1 MNMAG
6 DMAMTNLM
14 PKPDISITISMA
26 GGGGLSSI
34 APRMNIGGQPY
45 KLSYIDP
52 KQAAI
57 GKPIVYRQTS
67 GAIDDDFDQE
77 DIDYGS
83 AFLGISQDAVA
94 AGEDPTFIGA
104 DDDPFEGL
112 RDATGNV
119 SLARDGV
126 VDMTNFGP
134 AKGTP
139 LEDTPLPFTVEEEG
153 DEEDTAIDDRN
164 ILALAPYMVNT
175 VVDKDGLQQHT
186 IKEQFRSQEFADKVQ
201 DAIDRGNLQG
211 AGIAFANAWEN
222 EDLNTFGKGLR
233 SSLEAWSAGKALSRN
248 KYDPIVLAGLTGS
261 PTEKFDLYLQN
272 AEKGQTLREVM
283 NEYIKDTGASQ
294 TEKNNI
300 LSSYGFSNNENVQAT
315 EVAGAMNEARQKGA
329 IQGAGMMFGFGPTTL
344 LDLTTKAYTG
354 PPNLS
359 GRRDQQGFAGQV
371 GSAVGKEVEKY
382 IPEGLRTVLGKGRS
396 ALKTVGQIGQLVTD
410 PKGAL
415 GDLIT
420 KVGDNLEL
428 KTVGAK
434 TSQYSKP
441 NYPLIKKLLE
451 EEDRKRQ
458 LTTLDRKEK
467 VTIPRVTI
475 PRAKILKPSE
485 VDRKEKVI
493 DLTQPESKK
502 VKIPMI
508 NKRSS
513 QEVSQLDTDPLVDTG
528 DNITLANLARTLKRK
543 PEDIVTETVTE
554 EEEVVD
560 KSPDKFGERR
570 LASLG
575 GLQNIF
581 RQTMGRPFETGIG

>member
-6 DMAMTNLM
+6 DMAMTKLM

-26 GGGGLSSI
+26 GGGGLSSM

-83 AFLGISQDAVA
+83 AFLGISQDLVDAGA
-94 AGEDPTFIGA
+94 DPGEDGTGPTFIGA
-104 DDDPFEGL
+104 DPYEGL

-126 VDMTNFGP
+126 VDMTEW
-134 AKGTP
+134 AKATP

-186 IKEQFRSQEFADKVQ
+186 IKEQFLENPMFAKKVQ

-222 EDLNTFGKGLR
+222 QNLNTFGKGLR

-261 PTEKFDLYLQN
+261 PTERFDVYLQN
-272 AEKGQTLREVM
+272 AEKGQTLREVI
-283 NEYIKDTGASQ
+283 NEYVKDTGASQ

-300 LSSYGFSNNENVQAT
+300 LSSYGFSDNENVQAT

-359 GRRDQQGFAGQV
+359 GRRDQQSFAGRV
-371 GSAVGKEVEKY
+371 GEAVGKEVGKL
-382 IPEGLRTVLGKGRS
+382 IPEGLRTIVDKGTS
-396 ALKTVGQIGQLVTD
+396 GLKTIGQIGQLVTD

-420 KVGDNLEL
+420 KSGDNLEL

-441 NYPLIKKLLE
+441 NYALIKKALE
-451 EEDRKRQ
+451 KQDSKEEGPSNKIKRVMS
-458 LTTLDRKEK
+458 LSPKKEK
-467 VTIPRVTI
+467 VLTPIKVERPTI
-475 PRAKILKPSE
+475 KKPSPQ
-485 VDRKEKVI
+485 K
-493 DLTQPESKK
+493 
-502 VKIPMI
+502 
-508 NKRSS
+508 
-513 QEVSQLDTDPLVDTG
+513 VSQLDNDPLVDTG
-528 DNITLANLARTLKRK
+528 DNITLANLAITLKRK
-543 PEDIVTETVTE
+543 PEDIVTETVT

-581 RQTMGRPFETGIG
+581 RQAMGRQFRQV

>member
-1 MNMAG
+1 MHKSKYMNMAG
-6 DMAMTNLM
+6 DVAMNKLM

-83 AFLGISQDAVA
+83 AFLGISQDLVDAGA
-94 AGEDPTFIGA
+94 DPGEDGTGPTFIGA
-104 DDDPFEGL
+104 DPYEGL

-126 VDMTNFGP
+126 VDMTEW
-134 AKGTP
+134 AKATP

-186 IKEQFRSQEFADKVQ
+186 IKEQFLENPMFAKKVQ

-222 EDLNTFGKGLR
+222 QNLNTFGKGLR

-261 PTEKFDLYLQN
+261 PTERFDVYLQN
-272 AEKGQTLREVM
+272 AEKGQTLREVI
-283 NEYIKDTGASQ
+283 NEYVKDTGASQ

-300 LSSYGFSNNENVQAT
+300 LSSYGFSDNENVQAT

-359 GRRDQQGFAGQV
+359 GRRDQQSFAGQV
-371 GSAVGKEVEKY
+371 GEAVGKEVGKL
-382 IPEGLRTVLGKGRS
+382 IPEGLRTIVDKGTS
-396 ALKTVGQIGQLVTD
+396 GLKTIGQIGQLVTD

-420 KVGDNLEL
+420 KSGDNLEL

-441 NYPLIKKLLE
+441 NYALIKKALE
-451 EEDRKRQ
+451 KQDSKEEGPSNKIKRVMS
-458 LTTLDRKEK
+458 LSPKKEK
-467 VTIPRVTI
+467 VLTPIKVERPTI
-475 PRAKILKPSE
+475 KKPSPQ
-485 VDRKEKVI
+485 K
-493 DLTQPESKK
+493 
-502 VKIPMI
+502 
-508 NKRSS
+508 
-513 QEVSQLDTDPLVDTG
+513 VSQLDNDPLVDTG

-554 EEEVVD
+554 EEVVD

-581 RQTMGRPFETGIG
+581 RQAMGRQFRQV

>member
-6 DMAMTNLM
+6 DMAMTKLM

-26 GGGGLSSI
+26 GGGGLSSM

-45 KLSYIDP
+45 RLSYIDP

-57 GKPIVYRQTS
+57 GKPIIYRQNS

-83 AFLGISQDAVA
+83 AFLGISQNLVDEGADP
-94 AGEDPTFIGA
+94 GEDGTGPTFVGK
-104 DDDPFEGL
+104 DPFEGL

-126 VDMTNFGP
+126 VDMTEW
-134 AKGTP
+134 AKATP

-153 DEEDTAIDDRN
+153 DEEDTEIDDRN
-164 ILALAPYMVNT
+164 ILALAPYMVDT

-201 DAIDRGNLQG
+201 AAIDRGNLQG

-359 GRRDQQGFAGQV
+359 GERDEQGFAGQV
-371 GSAVGKEVEKY
+371 GEAVGKEVGKL
-382 IPEGLRTVLGKGRS
+382 IPEGLRTIVDKGRS
-396 ALKTVGQIGQLVTD
+396 GLKTIGQIGQLVTD
-410 PKGAL
+410 PRGAL

-420 KVGDNLEL
+420 KSGDNLKL

-467 VTIPRVTI
+467 VISPDPR
-475 PRAKILKPSE
+475 LKP
-485 VDRKEKVI
+485 KKVI
-493 DLTQPESKK
+493 STRP
-502 VKIPMI
+502 KITPT
-508 NKRSS
+508 KTLKAVP
-513 QEVSQLDTDPLVDTG
+513 QKVSQLDNDPLVDTG

-543 PEDIVTETVTE
+543 PEDIVTETVTEE

>member
-6 DMAMTNLM
+6 DMAMTKLM

-26 GGGGLSSI
+26 GGGGLSSM

-83 AFLGISQDAVA
+83 AFLGISQDLVDAGA
-94 AGEDPTFIGA
+94 DPGEDGTGPTFIGA
-104 DDDPFEGL
+104 DPYEGL

-126 VDMTNFGP
+126 VDMTEW
-134 AKGTP
+134 AKATP

-186 IKEQFRSQEFADKVQ
+186 IKEQFLENPMFAKKVQ

-222 EDLNTFGKGLR
+222 QNLNTFGKGLR

-261 PTEKFDLYLQN
+261 PTERFDVYLQN
-272 AEKGQTLREVM
+272 AEKGQTLREVI
-283 NEYIKDTGASQ
+283 NEYVKDTGASQ

-300 LSSYGFSNNENVQAT
+300 LSSYGFSDNENVQAT

-359 GRRDQQGFAGQV
+359 GRRDQQSFAGQV
-371 GSAVGKEVEKY
+371 GEAVGKEVGKL
-382 IPEGLRTVLGKGRS
+382 IPEGLRTIVDKGTS
-396 ALKTVGQIGQLVTD
+396 GLKTIGQIGQLVTD

-420 KVGDNLEL
+420 KSGDNLEL

-441 NYPLIKKLLE
+441 NYALIKKALE
-451 EEDRKRQ
+451 KQDSKEEGPSNKIKRVMS
-458 LTTLDRKEK
+458 LSPKKEK
-467 VTIPRVTI
+467 VLTPIKVERPTI
-475 PRAKILKPSE
+475 KKPSPQ
-485 VDRKEKVI
+485 K
-493 DLTQPESKK
+493 
-502 VKIPMI
+502 
-508 NKRSS
+508 
-513 QEVSQLDTDPLVDTG
+513 VSQLDNDPLVDTG

-581 RQTMGRPFETGIG
+581 RQAMGRQFRQV

>member
-1 MNMAG
+1 MNMSG
-6 DMAMTNLM
+6 DMAMTKLM

-26 GGGGLSSI
+26 GGGGLSSM

-83 AFLGISQDAVA
+83 AFLGISQDLVDAGA
-94 AGEDPTFIGA
+94 DPGEDGTGPTFIGA
-104 DDDPFEGL
+104 DPYEGL

-126 VDMTNFGP
+126 VDMTEW
-134 AKGTP
+134 AKATP

-186 IKEQFRSQEFADKVQ
+186 IKEQFLENPMFAKKVQ

-222 EDLNTFGKGLR
+222 QNLNTFGKGLR

-261 PTEKFDLYLQN
+261 PTERFDVYLQN
-272 AEKGQTLREVM
+272 AEKGQTLREVI
-283 NEYIKDTGASQ
+283 NEYVKDTGASQ

-300 LSSYGFSNNENVQAT
+300 LSSYGFSDNENVQAT

-359 GRRDQQGFAGQV
+359 GRRDQQSFAGQV
-371 GSAVGKEVEKY
+371 GEAVGKEVGKL
-382 IPEGLRTVLGKGRS
+382 IPEGLRTIVDKGTS
-396 ALKTVGQIGQLVTD
+396 GLKTIGQIGQLVTD

-420 KVGDNLEL
+420 KSGDNLEL

-441 NYPLIKKLLE
+441 NYALIKKALE
-451 EEDRKRQ
+451 KQDSKEEGPSNKIKRVMS
-458 LTTLDRKEK
+458 LSPKKEK
-467 VTIPRVTI
+467 VLTPIKVERPTI
-475 PRAKILKPSE
+475 KKPSPQ
-485 VDRKEKVI
+485 K
-493 DLTQPESKK
+493 
-502 VKIPMI
+502 
-508 NKRSS
+508 
-513 QEVSQLDTDPLVDTG
+513 VSQLDNDPLVDTG

-581 RQTMGRPFETGIG
+581 RQAMGRQFRQV

>member
-1 MNMAG
+1 VQREEYSMHKSKYMNMAG
-6 DMAMTNLM
+6 DMAMTKLM

-26 GGGGLSSI
+26 GGGGLSSM

-52 KQAAI
+52 QQAAI

-83 AFLGISQDAVA
+83 AFLGISQNLVDEGADP
-94 AGEDPTFIGA
+94 GEDGTGPTFVGK
-104 DDDPFEGL
+104 DPFEDL

-119 SLARDGV
+119 SLGRDGTV
-126 VDMTNFGP
+126 
-134 AKGTP
+134 
-139 LEDTPLPFTVEEEG
+139 VEEG
-153 DEEDTAIDDRN
+153 SEEDTEIDDRN
-164 ILALAPYMVNT
+164 ILALAPYMVDT
-175 VVDKDGLQQHT
+175 VVDKDGLQQNT
-186 IKEQFRSQEFADKVQ
+186 IKEQFRSQKFADKVQ
-201 DAIDRGNLQG
+201 AAIDRGNLQG

-222 EDLNTFGKGLR
+222 QNLNTFGKGLR

-261 PTEKFDLYLQN
+261 PTERFDLYLQN
-272 AEKGQTLREVM
+272 AEKGQTLREVID
-283 NEYIKDTGASQ
+283 EYVKDTDASQ

-300 LSSYGFSNNENVQAT
+300 LSSYGFSKNTNVQAT

-359 GRRDQQGFAGQV
+359 GTRDEQSFAGQV
-371 GSAVGKEVEKY
+371 GKAVSKEVGKY

-410 PKGAL
+410 PRGAL
-415 GDLIT
+415 GDFIT
-420 KVGDNLEL
+420 KSGDRFEL
-428 KTVGAK
+428 KTVGAN
-434 TSQYSKP
+434 QYSKP
-441 NYPLIKKLLE
+441 NYPLIKKALE

-458 LTTLDRKEK
+458 LTTLDRRIQPRLDRKEK
-467 VTIPRVTI
+467 VTIPRT
-475 PRAKILKPSE
+475 KTKTLKAVPQ
-485 VDRKEKVI
+485 K
-493 DLTQPESKK
+493 
-502 VKIPMI
+502 
-508 NKRSS
+508 
-513 QEVSQLDTDPLVDTG
+513 VSQLDNDPLVDTG

-543 PEDIVTETVTE
+543 PQDIVTETVTE

>member
-6 DMAMTNLM
+6 DMAMTKLM

-26 GGGGLSSI
+26 GGGGLSSM

-57 GKPIVYRQTS
+57 GKPVVYRQTS

-83 AFLGISQDAVA
+83 AFLGISQDLVDAGA
-94 AGEDPTFIGA
+94 DPGEDGTGPTFIGA
-104 DDDPFEGL
+104 DPYEGL

-126 VDMTNFGP
+126 VDMTEW
-134 AKGTP
+134 AKATP

-186 IKEQFRSQEFADKVQ
+186 IKEQFLENPMFAKKVQ

-222 EDLNTFGKGLR
+222 QNLNTFGKGLR

-261 PTEKFDLYLQN
+261 PTERFDVYLQN
-272 AEKGQTLREVM
+272 AEKGQTLREVI
-283 NEYIKDTGASQ
+283 NEYVKDTGASQ

-300 LSSYGFSNNENVQAT
+300 LSSYGFSDNENVQAT

-359 GRRDQQGFAGQV
+359 GRRDQQSFAGQV
-371 GSAVGKEVEKY
+371 GEAVGKEVGKL
-382 IPEGLRTVLGKGRS
+382 IPEGLRTIVDKGTS
-396 ALKTVGQIGQLVTD
+396 GLKTIGQIGQLVTD

-420 KVGDNLEL
+420 KSGDNLEL

-441 NYPLIKKLLE
+441 NYALIKKALE
-451 EEDRKRQ
+451 KQDSKEEGPSNKIKRVMS
-458 LTTLDRKEK
+458 LSPKKEK
-467 VTIPRVTI
+467 VLTPIKVERPTI
-475 PRAKILKPSE
+475 KKPSPQ
-485 VDRKEKVI
+485 K
-493 DLTQPESKK
+493 
-502 VKIPMI
+502 
-508 NKRSS
+508 
-513 QEVSQLDTDPLVDTG
+513 VSQLDNDPLVDTG

-554 EEEVVD
+554 EEEEVVD

-581 RQTMGRPFETGIG
+581 RQAMGRQFRQV

>member
-6 DMAMTNLM
+6 DMAMTKLM

-26 GGGGLSSI
+26 GGGGLSSM

-83 AFLGISQDAVA
+83 AFLGISQDLVDAGA
-94 AGEDPTFIGA
+94 DPGEDGTGPTFIGA
-104 DDDPFEGL
+104 DPYEGL

-126 VDMTNFGP
+126 VDMTEW
-134 AKGTP
+134 AKATP

-164 ILALAPYMVNT
+164 ILALAPYMVDT

-186 IKEQFRSQEFADKVQ
+186 IKEQFLENPMFAKKVQ

-222 EDLNTFGKGLR
+222 QNLNTFGKGLR

-261 PTEKFDLYLQN
+261 PTERFDVYLQN

-300 LSSYGFSNNENVQAT
+300 LSSYGFSDNTNVQAT

-359 GRRDQQGFAGQV
+359 GRRDQQSFAGQV
-371 GSAVGKEVEKY
+371 GEAVGKEVGKL
-382 IPEGLRTVLGKGRS
+382 IPEGLRTIVDKGTS
-396 ALKTVGQIGQLVTD
+396 GLKTIGQIGQLVTD

-420 KVGDNLEL
+420 KSGDNLEL

-441 NYPLIKKLLE
+441 NYALIKKALE
-451 EEDRKRQ
+451 KQDSKEEGPSNKIKRVMS
-458 LTTLDRKEK
+458 LSPKKEK
-467 VTIPRVTI
+467 VLTPIKVERPTI
-475 PRAKILKPSE
+475 KKPSPQ
-485 VDRKEKVI
+485 K
-493 DLTQPESKK
+493 
-502 VKIPMI
+502 
-508 NKRSS
+508 
-513 QEVSQLDTDPLVDTG
+513 VSQLDNDPLVDTG

-554 EEEVVD
+554 EEEEVVD

-581 RQTMGRPFETGIG
+581 RQAMGRQFRQV

>member
-6 DMAMTNLM
+6 DMAMTKLM

-26 GGGGLSSI
+26 GGGGLSSM

-83 AFLGISQDAVA
+83 AFLGISQNLVDEGADP
-94 AGEDPTFIGA
+94 GEDGTGPTFIGA
-104 DDDPFEGL
+104 DPFEDL

-126 VDMTNFGP
+126 VDMTSW
-134 AKGTP
+134 AKATP

-222 EDLNTFGKGLR
+222 QNLNTFGKGLR

-261 PTEKFDLYLQN
+261 PTERFDLYLQN

-354 PPNLS
+354 PPNPS
-359 GRRDQQGFAGQV
+359 GRRDQQSFAGQV
-371 GSAVGKEVEKY
+371 GKAVGKEVGKL
-382 IPEGLRTVLGKGRS
+382 IPEELRTIVDKGTS
-396 ALKTVGQIGQLVTD
+396 GLKTIGQIGQLVTD
-410 PKGAL
+410 PRGAL

-420 KVGDNLEL
+420 KSGDNLEL

-441 NYPLIKKLLE
+441 NYALIKKLLK

-458 LTTLDRKEK
+458 PTLDRKEK

-475 PRAKILKPSE
+475 PRAKTKTLKAVPQ
-485 VDRKEKVI
+485 K
-493 DLTQPESKK
+493 
-502 VKIPMI
+502 
-508 NKRSS
+508 
-513 QEVSQLDTDPLVDTG
+513 VSQLDNDPLVDTG

-554 EEEVVD
+554 EEVVD

-570 LASLG
+570 SASLG

-581 RQTMGRPFETGIG
+581 RQSFGRPFETGIG

>member
-6 DMAMTNLM
+6 DMAMTKLM

-26 GGGGLSSI
+26 GGGGLSSM

-83 AFLGISQDAVA
+83 AFLGISQDLVDAGA
-94 AGEDPTFIGA
+94 DPGEDGTGPTFIGA
-104 DDDPFEGL
+104 DPYEGL

-126 VDMTNFGP
+126 VDMTEW
-134 AKGTP
+134 AKATP

-186 IKEQFRSQEFADKVQ
+186 IKEQFLENPMFAKKVQ

-222 EDLNTFGKGLR
+222 QNLNTFGKGLR

-261 PTEKFDLYLQN
+261 PTERFDVYLQN

-300 LSSYGFSNNENVQAT
+300 LSSYGFSDNENVQAT

-359 GRRDQQGFAGQV
+359 GKRDQQGFAGQV
-371 GSAVGKEVEKY
+371 GEAVGKEVGKL
-382 IPEGLRTVLGKGRS
+382 IPEGLRTIVDKGTS
-396 ALKTVGQIGQLVTD
+396 GLKTIGQIGQLVTD

-420 KVGDNLEL
+420 KSGDNLEL

-441 NYPLIKKLLE
+441 NYALIKKALE
-451 EEDRKRQ
+451 KQDSKEEGPSNKIKRVMS
-458 LTTLDRKEK
+458 LSPKKEK
-467 VTIPRVTI
+467 VLTPIKVERPTI
-475 PRAKILKPSE
+475 KKPSPQ
-485 VDRKEKVI
+485 K
-493 DLTQPESKK
+493 
-502 VKIPMI
+502 
-508 NKRSS
+508 
-513 QEVSQLDTDPLVDTG
+513 VSQLDNDPLVDTG

-581 RQTMGRPFETGIG
+581 RQAMGRQFRQV

>member
-6 DMAMTNLM
+6 DMAMTKLM

-26 GGGGLSSI
+26 GGGGLSSM

-52 KQAAI
+52 QQAAI

-83 AFLGISQDAVA
+83 AFLGISQNLVDEGADP
-94 AGEDPTFIGA
+94 GEDGTGPTFIGA
-104 DDDPFEGL
+104 DPFEDL

-126 VDMTNFGP
+126 VDMTSW
-134 AKGTP
+134 AKATP

-175 VVDKDGLQQHT
+175 VVDKDGLQQNT

-201 DAIDRGNLQG
+201 DAIDRGNLQR

-222 EDLNTFGKGLR
+222 EGLNTFGKGLR

-261 PTEKFDLYLQN
+261 PTERFDLYLQN

-329 IQGAGMMFGFGPTTL
+329 MQGAGMMFGFGPTTL

-354 PPNLS
+354 PPNPS
-359 GRRDQQGFAGQV
+359 GRRDQQSFAGQV
-371 GSAVGKEVEKY
+371 GKAVGKEVGKL
-382 IPEGLRTVLGKGRS
+382 IPEELRTIVDKGTS
-396 ALKTVGQIGQLVTD
+396 GLKTIGQIGQLVTD
-410 PKGAL
+410 PRGAL

-420 KVGDNLEL
+420 KSGDKLEL

-441 NYPLIKKLLE
+441 NYALIKKLLK

-458 LTTLDRKEK
+458 PTLDRKEK

-475 PRAKILKPSE
+475 PRAKTKTLKAVPQ
-485 VDRKEKVI
+485 K
-493 DLTQPESKK
+493 
-502 VKIPMI
+502 
-508 NKRSS
+508 
-513 QEVSQLDTDPLVDTG
+513 VSQLDNDPLVDTG

-554 EEEVVD
+554 EEVVD

-570 LASLG
+570 SASLG

-581 RQTMGRPFETGIG
+581 RQSFGRPFETGIG

>member
-1 MNMAG
+1 MHKSKYMNMAG
-6 DMAMTNLM
+6 DMAMTKLM

-26 GGGGLSSI
+26 GGGGLSSM

-45 KLSYIDP
+45 RLSYIDP

-57 GKPIVYRQTS
+57 GKPVVYRQTS
-67 GAIDDDFDQE
+67 GGVADESYGVDSDYDWNWADEGQYAYDFETGTDPDDPMASSTGPAYAYYTDKKGK
-77 DIDYGS
+77 DID
-83 AFLGISQDAVA
+83 FLETVLGKDQAQAIRSGAISTREGIA
-94 AGEDPTFIGA
+94 A
-104 DDDPFEGL
+104 
-112 RDATGNV
+112 
-119 SLARDGV
+119 
-126 VDMTNFGP
+126 
-134 AKGTP
+134 
-139 LEDTPLPFTVEEEG
+139 
-153 DEEDTAIDDRN
+153 
-164 ILALAPYMVNT
+164 
-175 VVDKDGLQQHT
+175 
-186 IKEQFRSQEFADKVQ
+186 SQEQAEDLDIDLERSRNVFRGMLDREGGLKVNKETGIQ
-201 DAIDRGNLQG
+201 SFDIREEFKNSDEIRNAVQAAINRGDLQG
-211 AGIAFANAWEN
+211 IGIDFANAWEN
-222 EDLNTFGKGLR
+222 QGLNTFGKGLR

-261 PTEKFDLYLQN
+261 PTERFDVYLQN
-272 AEKGQTLREVM
+272 AEKGQTLREVI
-283 NEYIKDTGASQ
+283 NEYVKDTGASQ

-300 LSSYGFSNNENVQAT
+300 LSSYGFSDNENVQAT

-329 IQGAGMMFGFGPTTL
+329 IQGAGMMLGFGPTTL

-359 GRRDQQGFAGQV
+359 GRRDQQSFAGQV
-371 GSAVGKEVEKY
+371 GEAVGKEVGKL
-382 IPEGLRTVLGKGRS
+382 IPEGLRTIVDKGTS
-396 ALKTVGQIGQLVTD
+396 GLKTIGQIGQLVTD

-420 KVGDNLEL
+420 KSGDNLEL

-441 NYPLIKKLLE
+441 NYALIKKALE
-451 EEDRKRQ
+451 KQDSKEEGPSNKIKRVMS
-458 LTTLDRKEK
+458 LSPKKEK
-467 VTIPRVTI
+467 VLTPIKVERPTI
-475 PRAKILKPSE
+475 KKPSPQ
-485 VDRKEKVI
+485 K
-493 DLTQPESKK
+493 
-502 VKIPMI
+502 
-508 NKRSS
+508 
-513 QEVSQLDTDPLVDTG
+513 VSQLDNDPLVDTG

-581 RQTMGRPFETGIG
+581 RQAMGRQFRQV

>member
-6 DMAMTNLM
+6 DMAMTKLM

-26 GGGGLSSI
+26 GGGGLSSM

-45 KLSYIDP
+45 RLSYIDP

-57 GKPIVYRQTS
+57 GKPIIYRQNS

-83 AFLGISQDAVA
+83 AFLGISQNLVDEGADP
-94 AGEDPTFIGA
+94 GEDGTGPTFIGA
-104 DDDPFEGL
+104 DPFEGL

-119 SLARDGV
+119 SLGGV
-126 VDMTNFGP
+126 RDMTGTAP
-134 AKGTP
+134 AKGRS
-139 LEDTPLPFTVEEEG
+139 LEYTPLPFTVEEEG

-164 ILALAPYMVNT
+164 ILALAPYMVDT

-201 DAIDRGNLQG
+201 AAIDRGNLQG

-248 KYDPIVLAGLTGS
+248 KYDPIILAGLTGS

-329 IQGAGMMFGFGPTTL
+329 IQGAGMMLGFGPTTL

-359 GRRDQQGFAGQV
+359 GERDEQGFAGQV
-371 GSAVGKEVEKY
+371 GEAVGKEVGKL
-382 IPEGLRTVLGKGRS
+382 IPEGLRTIVDKGRS
-396 ALKTVGQIGQLVTD
+396 GLKTIGQIGQLVTD
-410 PKGAL
+410 PRGAL

-420 KVGDNLEL
+420 KSGDNLKL

-458 LTTLDRKEK
+458 LTTLDRK
-467 VTIPRVTI
+467 VISPDPRLK
-475 PRAKILKPSE
+475 AK
-485 VDRKEKVI
+485 KVI
-493 DLTQPESKK
+493 STRP
-502 VKIPMI
+502 KITPT
-508 NKRSS
+508 KTLKAVP
-513 QEVSQLDTDPLVDTG
+513 QKVSQLDNDPLVDTG

-543 PEDIVTETVTE
+543 PEDIVTETVTEE

>member
-6 DMAMTNLM
+6 DMAMTKLM
-14 PKPDISITISMA
+14 PTPDISITISMA
-26 GGGGLSSI
+26 GGGGLSSM

-45 KLSYIDP
+45 RLSYIDP

-83 AFLGISQDAVA
+83 AFLGISQDLVDAGA
-94 AGEDPTFIGA
+94 DPGEDGTGPTFIGA
-104 DDDPFEGL
+104 DPYEGL

-126 VDMTNFGP
+126 VDMTEW
-134 AKGTP
+134 AKATP

-186 IKEQFRSQEFADKVQ
+186 IKEQFLENPMFAKKVQ

-222 EDLNTFGKGLR
+222 QNLNTFGKGLR

-261 PTEKFDLYLQN
+261 PTERFDVYLQN
-272 AEKGQTLREVM
+272 AEKGQTLREVI
-283 NEYIKDTGASQ
+283 NEYVKDTGASQ

-300 LSSYGFSNNENVQAT
+300 LSSYGFSDNENVQAT

-359 GRRDQQGFAGQV
+359 GRRDQQSFAGQV
-371 GSAVGKEVEKY
+371 GEAVGKEVGKL
-382 IPEGLRTVLGKGRS
+382 IPEGLRTIVDKGTS
-396 ALKTVGQIGQLVTD
+396 GLKTIGQIGQLVTD

-420 KVGDNLEL
+420 KSGDNLEL

-441 NYPLIKKLLE
+441 NYALIKKALE
-451 EEDRKRQ
+451 KQDSKEEGPSNKIKRVMS
-458 LTTLDRKEK
+458 LSPKKEK
-467 VTIPRVTI
+467 VLTPIKVERPTI
-475 PRAKILKPSE
+475 KKPSPQ
-485 VDRKEKVI
+485 K
-493 DLTQPESKK
+493 
-502 VKIPMI
+502 
-508 NKRSS
+508 
-513 QEVSQLDTDPLVDTG
+513 VSQLDNDPLVDTG

-543 PEDIVTETVTE
+543 PEDIVTETVTEE

>member
-6 DMAMTNLM
+6 DMAMTKLM

-26 GGGGLSSI
+26 GGGGLSSM

-83 AFLGISQDAVA
+83 AFLGISQDLVDAGA
-94 AGEDPTFIGA
+94 DPGEDGTGPTFIGA
-104 DDDPFEGL
+104 DPFEGF
-112 RDATGNV
+112 RDDTGNIT
-119 SLARDGV
+119 LGRDGNV
-126 VDMTNFGP
+126 V
-134 AKGTP
+134 
-139 LEDTPLPFTVEEEG
+139 VEEG
-153 DEEDTAIDDRN
+153 SEEDTEIDDRN
-164 ILALAPYMVNT
+164 ILALAPYMVDT

>member
-1 MNMAG
+1 MHKSKYMNMAG
-6 DMAMTNLM
+6 DVAMNKLM

-26 GGGGLSSI
+26 GGGGLSSM

-83 AFLGISQDAVA
+83 AFLGISQDLVDAGA
-94 AGEDPTFIGA
+94 DPGEDGTGPTFIGA
-104 DDDPFEGL
+104 DPYEGL

-126 VDMTNFGP
+126 VDMTEW
-134 AKGTP
+134 AKATP

-186 IKEQFRSQEFADKVQ
+186 IKEQFLENPMFAKKVQ

-222 EDLNTFGKGLR
+222 QNLNTFGKGLR

-261 PTEKFDLYLQN
+261 PTERFDVYLQN
-272 AEKGQTLREVM
+272 AEKGQTLREVI
-283 NEYIKDTGASQ
+283 NEYVKDTGASQ

-300 LSSYGFSNNENVQAT
+300 LSSYGFSDNENVQAT

-359 GRRDQQGFAGQV
+359 GRRDQQSFAGQV
-371 GSAVGKEVEKY
+371 GEAVGKEVGKL
-382 IPEGLRTVLGKGRS
+382 IPEGLRTIVDKGTS
-396 ALKTVGQIGQLVTD
+396 GLKTIGQIGQLVTD

-420 KVGDNLEL
+420 KSGDNLEL

-441 NYPLIKKLLE
+441 NYALIKKALE
-451 EEDRKRQ
+451 KQDSKEEGPSNKIKRVMS
-458 LTTLDRKEK
+458 LSPKKEK
-467 VTIPRVTI
+467 VLTPIKVERPTI
-475 PRAKILKPSE
+475 KKPSPQ
-485 VDRKEKVI
+485 K
-493 DLTQPESKK
+493 
-502 VKIPMI
+502 
-508 NKRSS
+508 
-513 QEVSQLDTDPLVDTG
+513 VSQLDNDPLVDTG

-554 EEEVVD
+554 EEEEVVD

-581 RQTMGRPFETGIG
+581 RQAMGRQFRQV

>member
-6 DMAMTNLM
+6 DMAMTKLM

-26 GGGGLSSI
+26 GGGGLSSM

-83 AFLGISQDAVA
+83 AFLGISQDLVDAGA
-94 AGEDPTFIGA
+94 DPGEDGTGPTFIGA
-104 DDDPFEGL
+104 DPYEGL

-126 VDMTNFGP
+126 VDMTEW
-134 AKGTP
+134 AKATP

-186 IKEQFRSQEFADKVQ
+186 IKEQFLENPMFAKKVQ

-222 EDLNTFGKGLR
+222 QNLNTFGKGLR

-261 PTEKFDLYLQN
+261 PTERFDVYLQN
-272 AEKGQTLREVM
+272 AEKGQTLREVI
-283 NEYIKDTGASQ
+283 NEYVKDTGASQ

-300 LSSYGFSNNENVQAT
+300 LSSYGFSDNENVQAT

-359 GRRDQQGFAGQV
+359 GRRDQQSFAGRV
-371 GSAVGKEVEKY
+371 GEAVGKEVGKL
-382 IPEGLRTVLGKGRS
+382 IPEGLRTIVDKGTS
-396 ALKTVGQIGQLVTD
+396 GLKTIGQIGQLVTD

-420 KVGDNLEL
+420 KSGDNLEL

-441 NYPLIKKLLE
+441 NYALIKKALE
-451 EEDRKRQ
+451 KQDSKEEGPSNKIKRVMS
-458 LTTLDRKEK
+458 LSPKKEK
-467 VTIPRVTI
+467 VLTPIKVERPTI
-475 PRAKILKPSE
+475 KKPSPQ
-485 VDRKEKVI
+485 K
-493 DLTQPESKK
+493 
-502 VKIPMI
+502 
-508 NKRSS
+508 
-513 QEVSQLDTDPLVDTG
+513 VSQLDNDPLVDTG

-554 EEEVVD
+554 EEEEVVD

-581 RQTMGRPFETGIG
+581 RQAMGRQFRQV

>member
-1 MNMAG
+1 MHKSKYMNMAG
-6 DMAMTNLM
+6 DMAMTKLM

-26 GGGGLSSI
+26 GGGGLSSM

-83 AFLGISQDAVA
+83 AFLGISQNLVDEGADP
-94 AGEDPTFIGA
+94 GEDGTGPTFIGA
-104 DDDPFEGL
+104 DPFEDL

-126 VDMTNFGP
+126 VDMTSW
-134 AKGTP
+134 AKATP

-222 EDLNTFGKGLR
+222 QNLNTFGKGLR

-261 PTEKFDLYLQN
+261 PTERFDLYLQN

-354 PPNLS
+354 PPNPS
-359 GRRDQQGFAGQV
+359 GRRDQQSFAGQV
-371 GSAVGKEVEKY
+371 GKAVGKEVGKL
-382 IPEGLRTVLGKGRS
+382 IPEELRTIVDKGTS
-396 ALKTVGQIGQLVTD
+396 GLKTIGQIGQLVTD
-410 PKGAL
+410 PRGAL

-420 KVGDNLEL
+420 KSGDNLEL

-441 NYPLIKKLLE
+441 NYALIKKLLK

-458 LTTLDRKEK
+458 PTLDRKEK

-475 PRAKILKPSE
+475 PRAKTKTLKAVPQ
-485 VDRKEKVI
+485 K
-493 DLTQPESKK
+493 
-502 VKIPMI
+502 
-508 NKRSS
+508 
-513 QEVSQLDTDPLVDTG
+513 VSQLDNDPLVDTG

-554 EEEVVD
+554 EEVVD

-570 LASLG
+570 SASLG

-581 RQTMGRPFETGIG
+581 RQSFGRPFETGIG

>member
-6 DMAMTNLM
+6 DMAMTKLM

-26 GGGGLSSI
+26 GGGGLSSM

-83 AFLGISQDAVA
+83 AFLGISQDLVDAGA
-94 AGEDPTFIGA
+94 DPGEDGTGPTFIGA
-104 DDDPFEGL
+104 DPYEGL

-126 VDMTNFGP
+126 VDMTEW
-134 AKGTP
+134 AKATP

-186 IKEQFRSQEFADKVQ
+186 IKEQFLENPMFAKKVQ

-222 EDLNTFGKGLR
+222 QNLNTFGKGLR

-261 PTEKFDLYLQN
+261 PTERFDVYLQN
-272 AEKGQTLREVM
+272 AEKGQTLREVI
-283 NEYIKDTGASQ
+283 NEYVKDTGASQ

-300 LSSYGFSNNENVQAT
+300 LSSYGFSDNENVQAT

-359 GRRDQQGFAGQV
+359 GRRDQQSFAGQV
-371 GSAVGKEVEKY
+371 GEAVGKEVGKL
-382 IPEGLRTVLGKGRS
+382 IPEGLRTIVDKGTS
-396 ALKTVGQIGQLVTD
+396 GLKTIGQIGQLVTD

-420 KVGDNLEL
+420 KSGDNLEL

-441 NYPLIKKLLE
+441 NYALIKKALE
-451 EEDRKRQ
+451 KQDSKEEGPSNKIKRVMS
-458 LTTLDRKEK
+458 LSPKKEK
-467 VTIPRVTI
+467 VLTPIKVERPTI
-475 PRAKILKPSE
+475 KKPSPQ
-485 VDRKEKVI
+485 K
-493 DLTQPESKK
+493 
-502 VKIPMI
+502 
-508 NKRSS
+508 
-513 QEVSQLDTDPLVDTG
+513 VSQLDNDPLVDTG

-554 EEEVVD
+554 EEVVD

-581 RQTMGRPFETGIG
+581 RQAMGRQFRQV

>member
-6 DMAMTNLM
+6 DMAMTKLM

-26 GGGGLSSI
+26 GGGGLSSM

-83 AFLGISQDAVA
+83 AFLGISQNLVDEGADP
-94 AGEDPTFIGA
+94 GEDGTGPTFVGK
-104 DDDPFEGL
+104 DPFEDL

-126 VDMTNFGP
+126 VDMTSWTK
-134 AKGTP
+134 ATP

-222 EDLNTFGKGLR
+222 QNLNTFGKGLR

-261 PTEKFDLYLQN
+261 PTERFDLYLQN

-354 PPNLS
+354 PPNPS
-359 GRRDQQGFAGQV
+359 GRRDQQSFAGQV
-371 GSAVGKEVEKY
+371 GKAVGKEVGKL
-382 IPEGLRTVLGKGRS
+382 IPEELRTIVDKGTS
-396 ALKTVGQIGQLVTD
+396 GLKTIGQIGQLVTD
-410 PKGAL
+410 PRGAL

-420 KVGDNLEL
+420 KSGDNLEL

-441 NYPLIKKLLE
+441 NYALIKKLLK

-458 LTTLDRKEK
+458 PTLDRKEK

-475 PRAKILKPSE
+475 PRAKTKTLKAVPQ
-485 VDRKEKVI
+485 K
-493 DLTQPESKK
+493 
-502 VKIPMI
+502 
-508 NKRSS
+508 
-513 QEVSQLDTDPLVDTG
+513 VSQLDNDPLVDTG

-554 EEEVVD
+554 EEVVD

-570 LASLG
+570 SASLG

-581 RQTMGRPFETGIG
+581 RQSFGRPFETGIG

>member
-6 DMAMTNLM
+6 DMAMTKLM

-26 GGGGLSSI
+26 GGGGLSSM

-83 AFLGISQDAVA
+83 AFLGISQDLVDAGA
-94 AGEDPTFIGA
+94 DPGEDGTGPTFIGA
-104 DDDPFEGL
+104 DPYEGL

-126 VDMTNFGP
+126 VDMTEW
-134 AKGTP
+134 AKATP

-186 IKEQFRSQEFADKVQ
+186 IKEQFLENPMFAKKVQ

-222 EDLNTFGKGLR
+222 QNLNTFGKGLR

-261 PTEKFDLYLQN
+261 PTERFDVYLQN
-272 AEKGQTLREVM
+272 AEKGQTLREVI
-283 NEYIKDTGASQ
+283 NEYVKDTGASQ

-300 LSSYGFSNNENVQAT
+300 LSSYGFSDNENVQAT

-359 GRRDQQGFAGQV
+359 GRRDQQSFAGQV
-371 GSAVGKEVEKY
+371 GEAVGKEVGKL
-382 IPEGLRTVLGKGRS
+382 IPEGLRTIVDKGTS
-396 ALKTVGQIGQLVTD
+396 GLKTIGQIGQLVTD

-420 KVGDNLEL
+420 KSGDNLEL

-441 NYPLIKKLLE
+441 NYALIKKALE
-451 EEDRKRQ
+451 KQDSKEEGPSNKIKRVMS
-458 LTTLDRKEK
+458 LSPKKEK
-467 VTIPRVTI
+467 VLTPIKVERPTI
-475 PRAKILKPSE
+475 KKPSPQ
-485 VDRKEKVI
+485 K
-493 DLTQPESKK
+493 
-502 VKIPMI
+502 
-508 NKRSS
+508 
-513 QEVSQLDTDPLVDTG
+513 VSQLDNDPLVDTG

-554 EEEVVD
+554 EEEEVVD

-581 RQTMGRPFETGIG
+581 RQAMGRQFRQV

>member
-1 MNMAG
+1 MHKSKYMNMAG
-6 DMAMTNLM
+6 DMAMTKLM

-26 GGGGLSSI
+26 GGGGLSSM

-83 AFLGISQDAVA
+83 AFLGISQDLVDAGA
-94 AGEDPTFIGA
+94 DPGEDGTGPTFIGA
-104 DDDPFEGL
+104 DPFEGF
-112 RDATGNV
+112 RDDTGNV
-119 SLARDGV
+119 TLGRDGNV
-126 VDMTNFGP
+126 V
-134 AKGTP
+134 
-139 LEDTPLPFTVEEEG
+139 VEEG
-153 DEEDTAIDDRN
+153 SEEDTEIDDRN
-164 ILALAPYMVNT
+164 ILALAPYMVDT

-201 DAIDRGNLQG
+201 AAIDRGNLQG

-222 EDLNTFGKGLR
+222 QNLNTFGKGLR

-261 PTEKFDLYLQN
+261 PTERFDVYLQN

-300 LSSYGFSNNENVQAT
+300 LSSYGFSDNENVQAT

-359 GRRDQQGFAGQV
+359 GRRDQQSFAGRV
-371 GSAVGKEVEKY
+371 GEAVGKEVGKL
-382 IPEGLRTVLGKGRS
+382 IPEGLRTIVDKGTS
-396 ALKTVGQIGQLVTD
+396 GLKTIGQIGQLVTD

-420 KVGDNLEL
+420 KSGDNLEL

-441 NYPLIKKLLE
+441 NYALIKKALE
-451 EEDRKRQ
+451 KQDSKEEGPSNKIKRVMS
-458 LTTLDRKEK
+458 LSPKKEK
-467 VTIPRVTI
+467 VLTPIKVERPTI
-475 PRAKILKPSE
+475 KKPSPQ
-485 VDRKEKVI
+485 K
-493 DLTQPESKK
+493 
-502 VKIPMI
+502 
-508 NKRSS
+508 
-513 QEVSQLDTDPLVDTG
+513 VSQLDNDPLVDTG

-554 EEEVVD
+554 EEEEVVD

-581 RQTMGRPFETGIG
+581 RQAMGRQFRQV

>member
-1 MNMAG
+1 MHKSKYMNMAG
-6 DMAMTNLM
+6 DMAMTKLM

-26 GGGGLSSI
+26 GGGGLSSM

-52 KQAAI
+52 QQAAI

-83 AFLGISQDAVA
+83 AFLGISQNLVDEGADP
-94 AGEDPTFIGA
+94 GEDGTGPTFIGA
-104 DDDPFEGL
+104 DPFEDL

-126 VDMTNFGP
+126 VDMTSW
-134 AKGTP
+134 AKATP

-175 VVDKDGLQQHT
+175 VVDKDGLQQNT

-222 EDLNTFGKGLR
+222 QNLNTFGKGLR

-261 PTEKFDLYLQN
+261 PTERFDLYLQN

-354 PPNLS
+354 PPNPS
-359 GRRDQQGFAGQV
+359 GRRDQQSFAGQV
-371 GSAVGKEVEKY
+371 GKAVGKEVGKL
-382 IPEGLRTVLGKGRS
+382 IPEELRTIVDKGTS
-396 ALKTVGQIGQLVTD
+396 GLKTIGQIGQLVTD
-410 PKGAL
+410 PRGAL

-420 KVGDNLEL
+420 KSGDKLEL

-441 NYPLIKKLLE
+441 NYALIKKLLK

-458 LTTLDRKEK
+458 PTLDRKEK

-475 PRAKILKPSE
+475 PRAKTKTLKAVPQ
-485 VDRKEKVI
+485 K
-493 DLTQPESKK
+493 
-502 VKIPMI
+502 
-508 NKRSS
+508 
-513 QEVSQLDTDPLVDTG
+513 VSQLDNDPLVDTG

-554 EEEVVD
+554 EEVVD

-570 LASLG
+570 SASLG

-581 RQTMGRPFETGIG
+581 RQSFGRPFETGIG

>member
-6 DMAMTNLM
+6 DMAMTKLM

-26 GGGGLSSI
+26 GGGGLSSM

-57 GKPIVYRQTS
+57 GKPVVYRQTS

-83 AFLGISQDAVA
+83 AFLGISQDLVDAGA
-94 AGEDPTFIGA
+94 DPGEDGTGPTFIGA
-104 DDDPFEGL
+104 DPYEGL

-126 VDMTNFGP
+126 VDMTEW
-134 AKGTP
+134 AKATP

-186 IKEQFRSQEFADKVQ
+186 IKEQFLENPMFAKKVQ

-222 EDLNTFGKGLR
+222 QNLNTFGKGLR

-261 PTEKFDLYLQN
+261 PTERFDVYLQN
-272 AEKGQTLREVM
+272 AEKGQTLREVI
-283 NEYIKDTGASQ
+283 NEYVKDTGASQ

-300 LSSYGFSNNENVQAT
+300 LSSYGFSDNENVQAT

-359 GRRDQQGFAGQV
+359 GRRDQQSFAGQV
-371 GSAVGKEVEKY
+371 GEAVGKEVGKL
-382 IPEGLRTVLGKGRS
+382 IPEGLRTIVDKGTS
-396 ALKTVGQIGQLVTD
+396 GLKTIGQIGQLVTD

-420 KVGDNLEL
+420 KSGDNLEL

-441 NYPLIKKLLE
+441 NYALIKKALE
-451 EEDRKRQ
+451 KQDSKEEGPSNKIKRVMS
-458 LTTLDRKEK
+458 LSPKKEK
-467 VTIPRVTI
+467 VLTPIKVERPTI
-475 PRAKILKPSE
+475 KKPSPQ
-485 VDRKEKVI
+485 K
-493 DLTQPESKK
+493 
-502 VKIPMI
+502 
-508 NKRSS
+508 
-513 QEVSQLDTDPLVDTG
+513 VSQLDNDPLVDTG

-581 RQTMGRPFETGIG
+581 RQAMGRQFRQV

>member
-6 DMAMTNLM
+6 DMAMTKLM

-26 GGGGLSSI
+26 GGGGLSSM

-83 AFLGISQDAVA
+83 AFLGISQDLVDAGA
-94 AGEDPTFIGA
+94 DPGEDGTGPTFIGA
-104 DDDPFEGL
+104 DPYEGL

-126 VDMTNFGP
+126 VDMTEW
-134 AKGTP
+134 AKATP

-186 IKEQFRSQEFADKVQ
+186 IKEQFLENPMFAKKVQ

-222 EDLNTFGKGLR
+222 QNLNTFGKGLR

-261 PTEKFDLYLQN
+261 PTERFDVYLQN
-272 AEKGQTLREVM
+272 AEKGQTLREVI
-283 NEYIKDTGASQ
+283 NEYVKDTGASQ

-300 LSSYGFSNNENVQAT
+300 LSSYGFSDNENVQAT

-359 GRRDQQGFAGQV
+359 GRRDQQSFAGQV
-371 GSAVGKEVEKY
+371 GEAVGKEVGKL
-382 IPEGLRTVLGKGRS
+382 IPEVLRTIVDKGTS
-396 ALKTVGQIGQLVTD
+396 GLKTIGQIGQLVTD

-420 KVGDNLEL
+420 KSGDNLEL

-441 NYPLIKKLLE
+441 NYALIKKALE
-451 EEDRKRQ
+451 KQDSKEEGPSNKIKRVMS
-458 LTTLDRKEK
+458 LSPKKEK
-467 VTIPRVTI
+467 VLTPIKVERPTI
-475 PRAKILKPSE
+475 KKPSPQ
-485 VDRKEKVI
+485 K
-493 DLTQPESKK
+493 
-502 VKIPMI
+502 
-508 NKRSS
+508 
-513 QEVSQLDTDPLVDTG
+513 VSQLDNDPLVDTG

-554 EEEVVD
+554 EEEEVVD

-581 RQTMGRPFETGIG
+581 RQAMGRQFRQV

>member
-6 DMAMTNLM
+6 DMAMTKLM

-26 GGGGLSSI
+26 GGGGLSSM

-83 AFLGISQDAVA
+83 AFLGISQDLVDAGA
-94 AGEDPTFIGA
+94 DPGEDGTGPTFIGA
-104 DDDPFEGL
+104 DPYEGL

-126 VDMTNFGP
+126 VDMTEW
-134 AKGTP
+134 AKATP

-186 IKEQFRSQEFADKVQ
+186 IKEQFLENPMFAKKVQ

-222 EDLNTFGKGLR
+222 QNLNTFGKGLR

-261 PTEKFDLYLQN
+261 PTERFDVYLQN
-272 AEKGQTLREVM
+272 AEKGQTLREVI
-283 NEYIKDTGASQ
+283 NEYVKDTGASQ

-300 LSSYGFSNNENVQAT
+300 LSSYGFSDNENVQAT

-359 GRRDQQGFAGQV
+359 GRRDQQSFAGRV
-371 GSAVGKEVEKY
+371 GEAVGKEVGKL
-382 IPEGLRTVLGKGRS
+382 IPEGLRTIVDKGTS
-396 ALKTVGQIGQLVTD
+396 GLKTIGQIGQLVTD
-410 PKGAL
+410 PRGAL

-420 KVGDNLEL
+420 KSGDNLEL

-441 NYPLIKKLLE
+441 NYALIKKALE
-451 EEDRKRQ
+451 KQDSKEEGPSNKIKRVMS
-458 LTTLDRKEK
+458 LSPKKEK
-467 VTIPRVTI
+467 VLTPIKVERPTI
-475 PRAKILKPSE
+475 KKPSPQ
-485 VDRKEKVI
+485 K
-493 DLTQPESKK
+493 
-502 VKIPMI
+502 
-508 NKRSS
+508 
-513 QEVSQLDTDPLVDTG
+513 VSQLDNDPLVDTG

-581 RQTMGRPFETGIG
+581 RQAMGRQFRQV

>member
-1 MNMAG
+1 MHKSKYMNMAG
-6 DMAMTNLM
+6 DMAMTKLM

-26 GGGGLSSI
+26 GGGGLSSM

-52 KQAAI
+52 QQAAI

-83 AFLGISQDAVA
+83 AFLGISQNLVDEGADP
-94 AGEDPTFIGA
+94 GEDGTGPTFIGA
-104 DDDPFEGL
+104 DPFEDL

-126 VDMTNFGP
+126 VDMTSW
-134 AKGTP
+134 AKATP

-175 VVDKDGLQQHT
+175 VVDKDGLQQNT

-201 DAIDRGNLQG
+201 DAIDRGNLQR

-222 EDLNTFGKGLR
+222 EGLNTFGKGLR

-261 PTEKFDLYLQN
+261 PTERFDLYLQN

-329 IQGAGMMFGFGPTTL
+329 MQGAGMMFGFGPTTL

-354 PPNLS
+354 PPNPS
-359 GRRDQQGFAGQV
+359 GRRDQQSFAGQV
-371 GSAVGKEVEKY
+371 GKAVGKEVGKL
-382 IPEGLRTVLGKGRS
+382 IPEELRTIVDKGTS
-396 ALKTVGQIGQLVTD
+396 GLKTIGQIGQLVTD
-410 PKGAL
+410 PRGAL

-420 KVGDNLEL
+420 KSGDKLEL

-441 NYPLIKKLLE
+441 NYALIKKLLK

-458 LTTLDRKEK
+458 PTLDRKEK

-475 PRAKILKPSE
+475 PRAKTKTLKAVPQ
-485 VDRKEKVI
+485 K
-493 DLTQPESKK
+493 
-502 VKIPMI
+502 
-508 NKRSS
+508 
-513 QEVSQLDTDPLVDTG
+513 VSQLDNDPLVDTG

-554 EEEVVD
+554 EEVVD

-570 LASLG
+570 SASLG

-581 RQTMGRPFETGIG
+581 RQSFGRPFETGIG

>member
-6 DMAMTNLM
+6 DMAMTKLM

-26 GGGGLSSI
+26 GGGGLSSM

-83 AFLGISQDAVA
+83 AFLGISQDLVDAGA
-94 AGEDPTFIGA
+94 DPGEDGTGPTFIGA
-104 DDDPFEGL
+104 DPYEGL

-126 VDMTNFGP
+126 VDMTEW
-134 AKGTP
+134 AKATP

-186 IKEQFRSQEFADKVQ
+186 IKEQFLENPMFAKKVQ
-201 DAIDRGNLQG
+201 DSIDRGNLQG

-222 EDLNTFGKGLR
+222 QNLNTFGKGLR

-261 PTEKFDLYLQN
+261 PTERFDVYLQN
-272 AEKGQTLREVM
+272 AEKGQTLREVI
-283 NEYIKDTGASQ
+283 NEYVKDTGASQ

-300 LSSYGFSNNENVQAT
+300 LSSYGFSDNENVQAT

-359 GRRDQQGFAGQV
+359 GRRDQQSFAGQV
-371 GSAVGKEVEKY
+371 GEAVGKEVGKL
-382 IPEGLRTVLGKGRS
+382 IPEGLRTIVDKGTS
-396 ALKTVGQIGQLVTD
+396 GLKTIGQIGQLVTD

-420 KVGDNLEL
+420 KSGDNLEL

-441 NYPLIKKLLE
+441 NYALIKKALE
-451 EEDRKRQ
+451 KQDSKEEGPSNKIKRVMS
-458 LTTLDRKEK
+458 LSPKKEK
-467 VTIPRVTI
+467 VLTPIKVERPTI
-475 PRAKILKPSE
+475 KKPSPQ
-485 VDRKEKVI
+485 K
-493 DLTQPESKK
+493 
-502 VKIPMI
+502 
-508 NKRSS
+508 
-513 QEVSQLDTDPLVDTG
+513 VSQLDNDPLVDTG

-581 RQTMGRPFETGIG
+581 RQAMGRQFRQV

>member
-1 MNMAG
+1 MHKSKYMNMAG
-6 DMAMTNLM
+6 DMAMTKLM

-26 GGGGLSSI
+26 GGGGLSSM

-83 AFLGISQDAVA
+83 AFLGISQDLVDAGA
-94 AGEDPTFIGA
+94 DPGEDGTGPTFIGA
-104 DDDPFEGL
+104 DPYEGL

-126 VDMTNFGP
+126 VDMTEW
-134 AKGTP
+134 AKATP

-186 IKEQFRSQEFADKVQ
+186 IKEQFLENPMFAKKVQ

-222 EDLNTFGKGLR
+222 QNLNTFGKGLR

-261 PTEKFDLYLQN
+261 PTERFDVYLQN
-272 AEKGQTLREVM
+272 AEKGQTLREVI
-283 NEYIKDTGASQ
+283 NEYVKDTGASQ

-300 LSSYGFSNNENVQAT
+300 LSSYGFSDNENVQAT

-329 IQGAGMMFGFGPTTL
+329 IQGAGMMLGFGPTTL

-354 PPNLS
+354 ERDES
-359 GRRDQQGFAGQV
+359 GRRDQQGFSAQV
-371 GSAVGKEVEKY
+371 GEAVSKRVGEL
-382 IPEGLRTVLGKGRS
+382 IPEELRTVLDKGASGLKTFGKG
-396 ALKTVGQIGQLVTD
+396 LQIATD

-415 GDLIT
+415 GDYLT
-420 KVGDNLEL
+420 NLVNKSEL
-428 KTVGAK
+428 KTVTEK
-434 TSQYSKP
+434 PRLSKDFI
-441 NYPLIKKLLE
+441 PLSKEEQKKI
-451 EEDRKRQ
+451 EEDRKTQ
-458 LTTLDRKEK
+458 LKTLDRKEK
-467 VTIPRVTI
+467 VISQYPTLKAKKVTKPILEKVTI
-475 PRAKILKPSE
+475 PRANTKTLKEAP
-485 VDRKEKVI
+485 
-493 DLTQPESKK
+493 
-502 VKIPMI
+502 
-508 NKRSS
+508 
-513 QEVSQLDTDPLVDTG
+513 QEVSQLDNDPLVDTG

-581 RQTMGRPFETGIG
+581 RQAMGRQFRQV

>member
-6 DMAMTNLM
+6 DMAMTKLM

-26 GGGGLSSI
+26 GGGGLSSM

-83 AFLGISQDAVA
+83 AFLGISQDLVDAGA
-94 AGEDPTFIGA
+94 DPGEDGTGPTFIGA
-104 DDDPFEGL
+104 DPYEGL

-126 VDMTNFGP
+126 VDMTEW
-134 AKGTP
+134 AKATP

-186 IKEQFRSQEFADKVQ
+186 IKEQFLENPMFAKKVQ

-222 EDLNTFGKGLR
+222 QNLNTFGKGLR

-261 PTEKFDLYLQN
+261 PTERFDVYLQN
-272 AEKGQTLREVM
+272 AEKGQTLREVI
-283 NEYIKDTGASQ
+283 NEYVKDTGASQ

-300 LSSYGFSNNENVQAT
+300 LSSYGFSDNENVQAT

-359 GRRDQQGFAGQV
+359 GRRDQQSFAGRV
-371 GSAVGKEVEKY
+371 GEAVGKEVGKL
-382 IPEGLRTVLGKGRS
+382 IPEGLRTIVDKGTS
-396 ALKTVGQIGQLVTD
+396 GLKTIGQIGQLVTD

-420 KVGDNLEL
+420 KSGDNLEL

-441 NYPLIKKLLE
+441 NYALIKKALE
-451 EEDRKRQ
+451 KQDSKEEGPSNKIKRVMS
-458 LTTLDRKEK
+458 LSPKKEK
-467 VTIPRVTI
+467 VLTPIKVERPTI
-475 PRAKILKPSE
+475 KKPSPQ
-485 VDRKEKVI
+485 K
-493 DLTQPESKK
+493 
-502 VKIPMI
+502 
-508 NKRSS
+508 
-513 QEVSQLDTDPLVDTG
+513 VSQLDNDPLVDTG

-581 RQTMGRPFETGIG
+581 RQAMGRQFRQV

>member
-6 DMAMTNLM
+6 DMAMTKLM

-26 GGGGLSSI
+26 GGGGLSSM

-52 KQAAI
+52 QQAAI
-57 GKPIVYRQTS
+57 GKPVVYRQTS

-83 AFLGISQDAVA
+83 AFLGISQNLVDEGADP
-94 AGEDPTFIGA
+94 GEDGTGPTFVGK
-104 DDDPFEGL
+104 DPFEDL

-119 SLARDGV
+119 SLGRDGTV
-126 VDMTNFGP
+126 
-134 AKGTP
+134 
-139 LEDTPLPFTVEEEG
+139 VEEG
-153 DEEDTAIDDRN
+153 SEEDTEIDDRN
-164 ILALAPYMVNT
+164 ILALAPYMVDT
-175 VVDKDGLQQHT
+175 VVDKDGLQQNT
-186 IKEQFRSQEFADKVQ
+186 IKEQFRSQKFADKVQ
-201 DAIDRGNLQG
+201 AAIDRGNLQG

-222 EDLNTFGKGLR
+222 QNLNTFGKGLR

-261 PTEKFDLYLQN
+261 PTERFDLYLQN
-272 AEKGQTLREVM
+272 AEKGQTLREVL
-283 NEYIKDTGASQ
+283 NEYVKDTGASQ

-300 LSSYGFSNNENVQAT
+300 LSSYGFSDNTNVQAT

-329 IQGAGMMFGFGPTTL
+329 MQGAGMMLGFGPTTL

-359 GRRDQQGFAGQV
+359 GTRDEQSFAGQV

-410 PKGAL
+410 PRGAL
-415 GDLIT
+415 GDFIT
-420 KVGDNLEL
+420 KSGDRFEL
-428 KTVGAK
+428 KTVGAN
-434 TSQYSKP
+434 QYSKP
-441 NYPLIKKLLE
+441 NYPLIKKALE

-458 LTTLDRKEK
+458 LTTLDRRIQPRLDRKEK
-467 VTIPRVTI
+467 VTIPRT
-475 PRAKILKPSE
+475 KTKTLKAVPQ
-485 VDRKEKVI
+485 K
-493 DLTQPESKK
+493 
-502 VKIPMI
+502 
-508 NKRSS
+508 
-513 QEVSQLDTDPLVDTG
+513 VSQLDNDPLVDTG

>member
-6 DMAMTNLM
+6 DMAMTKLM

-45 KLSYIDP
+45 RLSYIDP
-52 KQAAI
+52 QQAAI

-261 PTEKFDLYLQN
+261 PTEKFDLYLEN
-272 AEKGQTLREVM
+272 AE
-283 NEYIKDTGASQ
+283 
-294 TEKNNI
+294 
-300 LSSYGFSNNENVQAT
+300 
-315 EVAGAMNEARQKGA
+315 
-329 IQGAGMMFGFGPTTL
+329 
-344 LDLTTKAYTG
+344 
-354 PPNLS
+354 
-359 GRRDQQGFAGQV
+359 
-371 GSAVGKEVEKY
+371 
-382 IPEGLRTVLGKGRS
+382 
-396 ALKTVGQIGQLVTD
+396 
-410 PKGAL
+410 
-415 GDLIT
+415 
-420 KVGDNLEL
+420 
-428 KTVGAK
+428 
-434 TSQYSKP
+434 
-441 NYPLIKKLLE
+441 
-451 EEDRKRQ
+451 
-458 LTTLDRKEK
+458 
-467 VTIPRVTI
+467 
-475 PRAKILKPSE
+475 
-485 VDRKEKVI
+485 
-493 DLTQPESKK
+493 
-502 VKIPMI
+502 
-508 NKRSS
+508 
-513 QEVSQLDTDPLVDTG
+513 
-528 DNITLANLARTLKRK
+528 
-543 PEDIVTETVTE
+543 
-554 EEEVVD
+554 
-560 KSPDKFGERR
+560 
-570 LASLG
+570 
-575 GLQNIF
+575 
-581 RQTMGRPFETGIG
+581 